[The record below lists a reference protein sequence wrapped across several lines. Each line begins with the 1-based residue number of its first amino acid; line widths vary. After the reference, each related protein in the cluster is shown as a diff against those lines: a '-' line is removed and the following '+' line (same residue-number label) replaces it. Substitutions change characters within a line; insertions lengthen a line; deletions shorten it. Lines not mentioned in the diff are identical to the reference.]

1 SFPPSSVMTR
11 SRPEREW
18 SLCAAGFGSNGLSES
33 RLDIAPVDIP
43 RPEEAGRRPFQGPA
57 FHLISILCIHDQFN
71 VGISPVDFR
80 ERSAQHDAIIEI
92 EYGRHVVVR
101 PGRTSQQNDSNG
113 NENNGPLPHRYAPC

>member
-1 SFPPSSVMTR
+1 MTR

-18 SLCAAGFGSNGLSES
+18 SLARLASAVTAFPRAASISLRLIS
-33 RLDIAPVDIP
+33 RARKKL
-43 RPEEAGRRPFQGPA
+43 GRPFQGPA

-113 NENNGPLPHRYAPC
+113 NENSGPLAHRDAPC